1 MYDDQYDNNTFL
13 VKTRQM
19 RLSRIIESLHTIQTE
34 VTFRAYQGG
43 RLIKHNV
50 KGTAVALFGRFL
62 LTVEHVVSMD
72 KMTADTPFGRV
83 ILPAKKVSQ
92 RTVLEH
98 SGRRYELEPLVI
110 DKAMD
115 VALFRLPEGLSL
127 KSFPYRIG
135 NSDDLQVGN
144 FIYTVG
150 NPMNFGINVREG
162 IVSSLKAPPVISQL
176 NAIAENAF
184 MVSNG
189 LNPGDSGTP
198 VIAIRDGE
206 YELVGLSQGTFH
218 ASQRLGWVIRIN
230 KILGRVRTS
239 LETHQ
244 AALAGH

>member
-34 VTFRAYQGG
+34 VTFRANQGG

-144 FIYTVG
+144 FIYTV
-150 NPMNFGINVREG
+150 
-162 IVSSLKAPPVISQL
+162 
-176 NAIAENAF
+176 
-184 MVSNG
+184 
-189 LNPGDSGTP
+189 
-198 VIAIRDGE
+198 
-206 YELVGLSQGTFH
+206 
-218 ASQRLGWVIRIN
+218 
-230 KILGRVRTS
+230 
-239 LETHQ
+239 ETQ
-244 AALAGH
+244 